1 MRVLICL
8 LLLTSVVAAKE
19 FQVTDQEQIN
29 IQAIC
34 DIASTNPNV
43 GRDARAS
50 ISSFCVSWEKR
61 VRDANQE
68 QAPQDGKELR
78 KTPN

>member
-1 MRVLICL
+1 MRVLVCL
-8 LLLTSVVAAKE
+8 LLLTSVVVAKE
-19 FQVTDQEQIN
+19 LQVTDQDQAN

-34 DIASTNPNV
+34 DVASTNPNV

-50 ISSFCVSWEKR
+50 ISGFCVAWEKR

-68 QAPQDGKELR
+68 QAPQDGQGSK